1 MNSKENGAGTEQQG
15 QEAEA
20 IRRCSAFRITEG
32 GSTEHF
38 RVDGLGGL
46 LKAAQ
51 YVHSYQQGKD
61 AFAEAVHGREPIS
74 ADTFDQMALSRF
86 TSAGQDTEVFDV
98 NCDKGEFSAVRFLS
112 GWVTYKMSDV
122 SAALRHSGYGDMYGW
137 EERQVQLAETLIGK
151 EISSAGHL
159 STEDISLAEEIVEMD
174 GQRLN
179 FYLEANFNVDAV
191 FGTHVCTADNDD
203 WLNVYANYDIANG
216 QVCNELEISLHH
228 DDGSEEELSYSLS
241 PTEKE
246 LLLRKM
252 DAYCQQQTGLSLK
265 DYGAQLM
272 AEEMAPP
279 AGPVM

>member
-86 TSAGQDTEVFDV
+86 TSAGQGTEIFDI

-112 GWVTYKMSDV
+112 GWVTYRMSDV
-122 SAALRHSGYGDMYGW
+122 SAVLRYLDRSDLYDWGK
-137 EERQVQLAETLIGK
+137 RQVQLAEALVGK
-151 EISSAGHL
+151 EIPSAGHL

-174 GQRLN
+174 GRLK
-179 FYLEANFNVDAV
+179 FCLDTAFDVDAV
-191 FGTHVCTADNDD
+191 FGTHICTMDNGDR
-203 WLNVYANYDIANG
+203 LNVCANYDIANG
-216 QVCNELEISLHH
+216 QVRNELEISLHH
-228 DDGSEEELSYSLS
+228 SDGSEEYLSYALN

-246 LLLRKM
+246 LLRRKM
-252 DAYCQQQTGLSLK
+252 EAYCQQQTGLSLE
-265 DYGAQLM
+265 DYSAQIM
-272 AEEMAPP
+272 EEEMSGPS
-279 AGPVM
+279 GPVM